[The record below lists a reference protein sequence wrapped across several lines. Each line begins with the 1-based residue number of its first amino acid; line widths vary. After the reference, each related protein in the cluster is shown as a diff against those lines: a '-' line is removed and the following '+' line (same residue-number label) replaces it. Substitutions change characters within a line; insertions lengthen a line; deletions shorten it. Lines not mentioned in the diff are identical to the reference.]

1 MVGILLMSHGRMAE
15 GMLDSSKL
23 FFGDDIPQI
32 KALCL
37 MASDNPEEF
46 DEKIRAAVEEIDDG
60 QGVIAM
66 CDLLGGTPCNR
77 SALVLND
84 RLQVI
89 TGMNFSILSLKNTS
103 PTLSLFSIAANAS
116 VAAISVTISRFIIT
130 CVPKLRL
137 SDTSTRSITVSSRSS
152 SNTFE

>member
-1 MVGILLMSHGRMAE
+1 MSHGRMAE

-77 SALVLND
+77 SALCMND

-89 TGMNFSILSLKNTS
+89 TGMNFSILLELLGRRMSVNDISEIDISDLIQVGKDGIISLNEYFK
-103 PTLSLFSIAANAS
+103 AAQQEES
-116 VAAISVTISRFIIT
+116 Y
-130 CVPKLRL
+130 
-137 SDTSTRSITVSSRSS
+137 
-152 SNTFE
+152 

>member
-60 QGVIAM
+60 QGVITM

-84 RLQVI
+84 RMQVI
-89 TGMNFSILSLKNTS
+89 TGMNFSILLELLGRRMSVNDISEIDIPELIQVGKDGIISLNEFFK
-103 PTLSLFSIAANAS
+103 AAQQEDS
-116 VAAISVTISRFIIT
+116 Y
-130 CVPKLRL
+130 
-137 SDTSTRSITVSSRSS
+137 
-152 SNTFE
+152 

>member
-1 MVGILLMSHGRMAE
+1 MSHGRMAE

-84 RLQVI
+84 RMQVI
-89 TGMNFSILSLKNTS
+89 TGMNFSILLELLGKRMSVNDISEIDIPELIQVGKDGIISLNEFFK
-103 PTLSLFSIAANAS
+103 AAQQEGS
-116 VAAISVTISRFIIT
+116 Y
-130 CVPKLRL
+130 
-137 SDTSTRSITVSSRSS
+137 
-152 SNTFE
+152 

>member
-60 QGVIAM
+60 QGGIAM

-84 RLQVI
+84 RMQVI
-89 TGMNFSILSLKNTS
+89 TGMNFSILLELLGKRMSVNDISEIDIPELIQVGKDGIISLNEFFK
-103 PTLSLFSIAANAS
+103 AAQQEDS
-116 VAAISVTISRFIIT
+116 Y
-130 CVPKLRL
+130 
-137 SDTSTRSITVSSRSS
+137 
-152 SNTFE
+152 

>member
-1 MVGILLMSHGRMAE
+1 MSHGRMAE

-89 TGMNFSILSLKNTS
+89 TGMNFSILLELLGRRMSVNDISEIDIPELIQVGKDGIISLNEFFK
-103 PTLSLFSIAANAS
+103 AAQQEDS
-116 VAAISVTISRFIIT
+116 Y
-130 CVPKLRL
+130 
-137 SDTSTRSITVSSRSS
+137 
-152 SNTFE
+152 

>member
-66 CDLLGGTPCNR
+66 CDLLGGTSCNR

-89 TGMNFSILSLKNTS
+89 TGMNFSILLELLGKRMSVNDISEIDIPELIQVGKDGIISLNEFFK
-103 PTLSLFSIAANAS
+103 AAQQEDS
-116 VAAISVTISRFIIT
+116 Y
-130 CVPKLRL
+130 
-137 SDTSTRSITVSSRSS
+137 
-152 SNTFE
+152 

>member
-1 MVGILLMSHGRMAE
+1 MVGILLMSHGKMAE

-23 FFGDDIPQI
+23 FFGDDIPQV

-46 DEKIRAAVEEIDDG
+46 DERIKEAIAEIDDG

-77 SALVLND
+77 SAMVLNE
-84 RLQVI
+84 RVQVI
-89 TGMNFSILSLKNTS
+89 TGMNFSILLELLGKRMTVNDISELNIGELIQVGKDGIISLNEYFKD
-103 PTLSLFSIAANAS
+103 LQ
-116 VAAISVTISRFIIT
+116 
-130 CVPKLRL
+130 
-137 SDTSTRSITVSSRSS
+137 
-152 SNTFE
+152 

>member
-77 SALVLND
+77 RALVLND

-89 TGMNFSILSLKNTS
+89 TGMNFSILLELLGKRMSVNDISEIDIPELIQVGKDGIISLNEFFK
-103 PTLSLFSIAANAS
+103 AAQQEDS
-116 VAAISVTISRFIIT
+116 Y
-130 CVPKLRL
+130 
-137 SDTSTRSITVSSRSS
+137 
-152 SNTFE
+152 

>member
-84 RLQVI
+84 RMQVI
-89 TGMNFSILSLKNTS
+89 TGMNFSILLELLGKRMSVNDISEIDIPELIQVGKDGIISLNDFFK
-103 PTLSLFSIAANAS
+103 AAQQEDNY
-116 VAAISVTISRFIIT
+116 
-130 CVPKLRL
+130 
-137 SDTSTRSITVSSRSS
+137 
-152 SNTFE
+152 

>member
-46 DEKIRAAVEEIDDG
+46 DEKIRAAVEKIDDG

-84 RLQVI
+84 RMQVI
-89 TGMNFSILSLKNTS
+89 TGMNFSILLELLGKRMSVNDISEIDIPELIQVGKDGIISLNEFFK
-103 PTLSLFSIAANAS
+103 AAQQEDS
-116 VAAISVTISRFIIT
+116 Y
-130 CVPKLRL
+130 
-137 SDTSTRSITVSSRSS
+137 
-152 SNTFE
+152 

>member
-89 TGMNFSILSLKNTS
+89 TGMNFSILLELLGRRMSVNDISEIDIPELIQVGKDGIISLNEFFK
-103 PTLSLFSIAANAS
+103 AAQQEDS
-116 VAAISVTISRFIIT
+116 Y
-130 CVPKLRL
+130 
-137 SDTSTRSITVSSRSS
+137 
-152 SNTFE
+152 

>member
-89 TGMNFSILSLKNTS
+89 TGMNFSILLELLGKRMSVNDISEIDIPELIQVGKDGIISLNEFFK
-103 PTLSLFSIAANAS
+103 AAQQEDS
-116 VAAISVTISRFIIT
+116 Y
-130 CVPKLRL
+130 
-137 SDTSTRSITVSSRSS
+137 
-152 SNTFE
+152 

>member
-66 CDLLGGTPCNR
+66 CDLLGGRPCNR

-84 RLQVI
+84 RMQVI
-89 TGMNFSILSLKNTS
+89 TGMNFSILLELLGKRMSVNDISEIDIPELIQVGKDGIISLNEFFK
-103 PTLSLFSIAANAS
+103 AAQQEDS
-116 VAAISVTISRFIIT
+116 Y
-130 CVPKLRL
+130 
-137 SDTSTRSITVSSRSS
+137 
-152 SNTFE
+152 

>member
-89 TGMNFSILSLKNTS
+89 TGMNFSILLELLGKRMSVNDISEIDIPELIQVGKDGLISLNEFFK
-103 PTLSLFSIAANAS
+103 AAQQEDS
-116 VAAISVTISRFIIT
+116 Y
-130 CVPKLRL
+130 
-137 SDTSTRSITVSSRSS
+137 
-152 SNTFE
+152 